1 MGTSLKPL
9 ELEEA
14 VGSVLAEI
22 EAASFDIP
30 FENSD
35 FQNSAFVMAAEQTPG
50 RAYRAIL
57 LRMNAKIRA
66 VKEYKYGQRKLEI
79 DIEEKQFKIA
89 DPYTDQFERRRLQ
102 LEIEKINDEGEFNR
116 KLLNDAL
123 RELSC
128 LYGWFKKF
136 PRYTREQFEAE
147 EVDHFAK
154 KLTRQLNHNGA
165 QASLASMGH
174 DLPQWD
180 ARLQHAVAVLGAP
193 AVVKA
198 ITE

>member
-1 MGTSLKPL
+1 MTTALKPL

-14 VGSVLAEI
+14 VGSVLTEI
-22 EAASFDIP
+22 EEASFDIP

-35 FQNSAFVMAAEQTPG
+35 FQNSAFVMAAQQTPG

-66 VKEYKYGQRKLEI
+66 IKEYKYGLRKTEI

-89 DPYTDQFERRRLQ
+89 DENTDPFERRRLQ
-102 LEIEKINDEGEFNR
+102 LEIEKINDEGEFSR

-123 RELSC
+123 RELDC

-154 KLTRQLNHNGA
+154 KLTRQLNHNGS
-165 QASLASMGH
+165 QESLANMAH

-193 AVVKA
+193 EVVKA